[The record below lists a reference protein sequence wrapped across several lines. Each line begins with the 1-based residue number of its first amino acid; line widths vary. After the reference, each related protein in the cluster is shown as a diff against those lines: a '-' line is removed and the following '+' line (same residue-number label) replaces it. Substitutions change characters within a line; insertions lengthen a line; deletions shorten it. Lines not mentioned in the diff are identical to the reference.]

1 MFYTGL
7 NEQPHKKGKT
17 MQNNLIA
24 TLDAEIGVLEDE
36 LFMLRTSK
44 LSLFAEWKANPS
56 NETYRPLAENDQET
70 FDVRLELSEL
80 KRQRLNASKG
90 RTVVLK
96 DTYNWS

>member
-1 MFYTGL
+1 
-7 NEQPHKKGKT
+7 
-17 MQNNLIA
+17 MQNNLIT
-24 TLDAEIGVLEDE
+24 TLDAEIEVLEDE
-36 LFMLRTSK
+36 LFMLKTTQ
-44 LSLFAEWKANPS
+44 LPLFADWKAAPS
-56 NETYRPLAENDQET
+56 NETYRPLAENEREI